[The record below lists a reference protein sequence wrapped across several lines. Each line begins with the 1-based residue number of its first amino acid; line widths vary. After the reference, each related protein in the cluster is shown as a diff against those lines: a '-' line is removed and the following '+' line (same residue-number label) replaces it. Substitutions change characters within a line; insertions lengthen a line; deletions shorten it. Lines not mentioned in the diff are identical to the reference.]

1 MPKTRFVR
9 CSSLLNRDAVSREVI
24 DGVEHIT
31 ITSFTMPDDVV
42 MNGVLYPAL
51 EIHNSFEGLNRT
63 LAPIGHPVDG
73 DGNFLSAADPAA
85 IANFYAGA
93 FNDKAERVGA
103 RIKIDKTI
111 NVAEAKKSDRGKRL
125 LDRIKDLETNDEA
138 EPIHTSTGIFLEL
151 ETLENIQ
158 TNESGQE
165 FGAIAHNLVFDH
177 DAILLDDVGAA
188 QPSDGVGMAVNRD
201 GDKVETESINLDL
214 TPFPDLG
221 RFPDQGPQVD
231 DTPVP
236 RTGPSMFTL
245 MEQLRDQGKEAVSNE
260 WLIVAD
266 MLDGTVIYQTERG
279 YFESAFFIDE
289 NDRAQ
294 LAGIPLRVERTL
306 TYQPKSNSSKG
317 QSTMRDRILN
327 KLKESGVDTENLSD
341 DEIFEAYNTLM
352 DPARA
357 ESDDKED
364 PASSDAA
371 NDNEGIEIDAVIANA
386 VEKAI
391 APMSQKIDTME
402 SAFRANADEE
412 KGNIVTALVN
422 SGRYPDMKEDD
433 LKALPIERLRELAIS
448 LGSGYGLPP
457 VANSDGS
464 DSNIINLAMP
474 E

>member
-1 MPKTRFVR
+1 
-9 CSSLLNRDAVSREVI
+9 
-24 DGVEHIT
+24 
-31 ITSFTMPDDVV
+31 
-42 MNGVLYPAL
+42 
-51 EIHNSFEGLNRT
+51 
-63 LAPIGHPVDG
+63 
-73 DGNFLSAADPAA
+73 
-85 IANFYAGA
+85 
-93 FNDKAERVGA
+93 
-103 RIKIDKTI
+103 
-111 NVAEAKKSDRGKRL
+111 
-125 LDRIKDLETNDEA
+125 
-138 EPIHTSTGIFLEL
+138 
-151 ETLENIQ
+151 
-158 TNESGQE
+158 
-165 FGAIAHNLVFDH
+165 
-177 DAILLDDVGAA
+177 
-188 QPSDGVGMAVNRD
+188 
-201 GDKVETESINLDL
+201 
-214 TPFPDLG
+214 
-221 RFPDQGPQVD
+221 
-231 DTPVP
+231 
-236 RTGPSMFTL
+236 
-245 MEQLRDQGKEAVSNE
+245 
-260 WLIVAD
+260 
-266 MLDGTVIYQTERG
+266 
-279 YFESAFFIDE
+279 
-289 NDRAQ
+289 
-294 LAGIPLRVERTL
+294 
-306 TYQPKSNSSKG
+306 
-317 QSTMRDRILN
+317 MRDRILN

-457 VANSDGS
+457 VANSDGN